1 MNIQKKIKSIFKII
15 LINLI
20 VFYSLLLIL
29 NLILYLRIIN
39 STQSVIKHNDILEAK
54 KNGFYSSIY
63 PKTILDYDSI
73 KSLSQ
78 KYNFIPLA
86 SIPDENVFLCDEG
99 YGLIKFKND
108 KYGFRNDNNEWDSFE
123 ESTLLIGDS
132 YVQGHCVHENYTIK
146 GLLKSKG
153 IKTLNLGIGDSSFD
167 EYYQIINNVT
177 LNRTPRNIILIIYA
191 GNDFMDI
198 PDKYNDKINENYIF
212 KKNYPPLK
220 TNGIIFFKE
229 LKKIIID
236 EDFLKKKENYL
247 SNFFKDNAKLTLI
260 RSALRNN
267 FQTDISAKGICVL
280 NVGLLG
286 NKCEYYNSYRK
297 IRGLIELTVK
307 RCNSKNNCSFFV
319 TIIPENKLI
328 NKEKIF
334 AYFTEQTSNFLINNY
349 EKEKKLK
356 YISLNNINFY
366 KDEMWSPAKGHL
378 SNKGYK
384 EISHEIIKYL
394 KD

>member
-1 MNIQKKIKSIFKII
+1 MNIYTLKIQKKLRLIFKII

-132 YVQGHCVHENYTIK
+132 YVQGHCVYENYTIK

-198 PDKYNDKINENYIF
+198 PDKYNDKINENYLF
-212 KKNYPPLK
+212 KKNSYKYTECLQYLQK
-220 TNGIIFFKE
+220 S
-229 LKKIIID
+229 KKQ
-236 EDFLKKKENYL
+236 
-247 SNFFKDNAKLTLI
+247 
-260 RSALRNN
+260 
-267 FQTDISAKGICVL
+267 FQI
-280 NVGLLG
+280 
-286 NKCEYYNSYRK
+286 
-297 IRGLIELTVK
+297 
-307 RCNSKNNCSFFV
+307 
-319 TIIPENKLI
+319 
-328 NKEKIF
+328 
-334 AYFTEQTSNFLINNY
+334 
-349 EKEKKLK
+349 
-356 YISLNNINFY
+356 
-366 KDEMWSPAKGHL
+366 
-378 SNKGYK
+378 
-384 EISHEIIKYL
+384 
-394 KD
+394 